1 MDEKQLIDDLEKES
15 MLELEV
21 MHESENTDNE
31 RIIEDAKSKIEKLFD
46 DLRDLLK
53 DASDPEKVK
62 EALSQAKDDAKD
74 ILSSTKDKV
83 VEVSESEQ
91 FKQTV
96 SAGKEFLQG
105 TAGLVV
111 DGFKYGKET
120 LKDEYFRDLKAN
132 KPIHIPFNYFPDD
145 DPEKEPILKWR
156 SHANLLYRNWLN
168 YVYQLTPFEIEEIG
182 KIKEPI
188 GTGSREDH
196 GYAKTFT
203 K

>member
-21 MHESENTDNE
+21 MQESENTDNE

-46 DLRDLLK
+46 DVRDLLK

-62 EALSQAKDDAKD
+62 EALSQAKEDVKD
-74 ILSSTKDKV
+74 ILSSTKDKL

-91 FKQTV
+91 FKQTMT
-96 SAGKEFLQG
+96 AGKELQG

-120 LKDEYFRDLKAN
+120 LRKNDSLRKVIDKADEKVDEIRTNDSVIRAVDKAEEVTGKATEALFSGLKKIFN
-132 KPIHIPFNYFPDD
+132 KGD
-145 DPEKEPILKWR
+145 E
-156 SHANLLYRNWLN
+156 
-168 YVYQLTPFEIEEIG
+168 
-182 KIKEPI
+182 
-188 GTGSREDH
+188 
-196 GYAKTFT
+196 
-203 K
+203 

>member
-1 MDEKQLIDDLEKES
+1 

-46 DLRDLLK
+46 DVRDLLK

-62 EALSQAKDDAKD
+62 EALSQAKEDAKD

-91 FKQTV
+91 FKQTM

-111 DGFKYGKET
+111 EGFKYGKET
-120 LKDEYFRDLKAN
+120 LRKNDSLRKVIDKADEKVDEIRTNDSVIRAVDKAEEVTGKATEALFSGLKKIFN
-132 KPIHIPFNYFPDD
+132 KGD
-145 DPEKEPILKWR
+145 E
-156 SHANLLYRNWLN
+156 
-168 YVYQLTPFEIEEIG
+168 
-182 KIKEPI
+182 
-188 GTGSREDH
+188 
-196 GYAKTFT
+196 
-203 K
+203 

>member
-31 RIIEDAKSKIEKLFD
+31 RIIE
-46 DLRDLLK
+46 
-53 DASDPEKVK
+53 
-62 EALSQAKDDAKD
+62 DAKD

-120 LKDEYFRDLKAN
+120 LRKNDSLRKVIDRADEK
-132 KPIHIPFNYFPDD
+132 
-145 DPEKEPILKWR
+145 
-156 SHANLLYRNWLN
+156 
-168 YVYQLTPFEIEEIG
+168 VEEIRTNDSVIRAVDKAEEVTG
-182 KIKEPI
+182 KATEALFSGLKKIFNKGDE
-188 GTGSREDH
+188 
-196 GYAKTFT
+196 
-203 K
+203 

>member
-1 MDEKQLIDDLEKES
+1 MNDMDDKQLIDDLEKES

-31 RIIEDAKSKIEKLFD
+31 RIIEDAKSKI

-62 EALSQAKDDAKD
+62 EALSQAKEDAKD

-120 LKDEYFRDLKAN
+120 LRKNDSLRKVIDKADEKVDEIRTNDSVIRAVDKAEEVTGKATEALFSGLKKIFN
-132 KPIHIPFNYFPDD
+132 KGD
-145 DPEKEPILKWR
+145 E
-156 SHANLLYRNWLN
+156 
-168 YVYQLTPFEIEEIG
+168 
-182 KIKEPI
+182 
-188 GTGSREDH
+188 
-196 GYAKTFT
+196 
-203 K
+203 

>member
-46 DLRDLLK
+46 DVRDLLK

-62 EALSQAKDDAKD
+62 EALSQAKEDAKD

-91 FKQTV
+91 FKQTM
-96 SAGKEFLQG
+96 SAGKEFLQ
-105 TAGLVV
+105 APA
-111 DGFKYGKET
+111 
-120 LKDEYFRDLKAN
+120 AN
-132 KPIHIPFNYFPDD
+132 
-145 DPEKEPILKWR
+145 
-156 SHANLLYRNWLN
+156 
-168 YVYQLTPFEIEEIG
+168 
-182 KIKEPI
+182 
-188 GTGSREDH
+188 
-196 GYAKTFT
+196 
-203 K
+203 

>member
-31 RIIEDAKSKIEKLFD
+31 RIIEDAKSKIEKVFD

-62 EALSQAKDDAKD
+62 EALSQAKEDAKD

-111 DGFKYGKET
+111 DGFKYGK
-120 LKDEYFRDLKAN
+120 LRKNDSLRKVIDRADEK
-132 KPIHIPFNYFPDD
+132 
-145 DPEKEPILKWR
+145 
-156 SHANLLYRNWLN
+156 
-168 YVYQLTPFEIEEIG
+168 VEEIRTNDSVIRAVDKAEEVTG
-182 KIKEPI
+182 KATEALFSGLKKIFNKGDE
-188 GTGSREDH
+188 
-196 GYAKTFT
+196 
-203 K
+203 

>member
-31 RIIEDAKSKIEKLFD
+31 RIIEDAKSKIEKVFD

-62 EALSQAKDDAKD
+62 EALSQAKEDAKD

-83 VEVSESEQ
+83 VEVSES
-91 FKQTV
+91 
-96 SAGKEFLQG
+96 KEFLQG

-120 LKDEYFRDLKAN
+120 LRKNDSLRKVIDKADEKVDEIRTNDSVIRAVDKAEEVTGKATEALFSGLKKIFN
-132 KPIHIPFNYFPDD
+132 KGD
-145 DPEKEPILKWR
+145 E
-156 SHANLLYRNWLN
+156 
-168 YVYQLTPFEIEEIG
+168 
-182 KIKEPI
+182 
-188 GTGSREDH
+188 
-196 GYAKTFT
+196 
-203 K
+203 

>member
-46 DLRDLLK
+46 DVRDLLK

-62 EALSQAKDDAKD
+62 EALSQAKEEDAKD

-91 FKQTV
+91 FKQTM

-111 DGFKYGKET
+111 EGFKCEDRET
-120 LKDEYFRDLKAN
+120 DIEEVYLKIDEYIKR
-132 KPIHIPFNYFPDD
+132 
-145 DPEKEPILKWR
+145 EPKQMKL
-156 SHANLLYRNWLN
+156 
-168 YVYQLTPFEIEEIG
+168 F
-182 KIKEPI
+182 
-188 GTGSREDH
+188 
-196 GYAKTFT
+196 
-203 K
+203 